1 MEKNNIEIFEENEDE
16 ELTKFLDVIDK
27 KGKLELFFK
36 VLDVIVDDKIS
47 DDIEINMDDIIKTIN
62 EDEEGLEK
70 KDE

>member
-16 ELTKFLDVIDK
+16 ELTKFLDVIAK

-62 EDEEGLEK
+62 DEEGLEK
-70 KDE
+70 KDD

>member
-62 EDEEGLEK
+62 DEEGLEK